1 MLVLISEVS
10 SKFRIIK
17 ILFAWFTNTTTKA
30 FGHFCRQRLCSRPMH
45 LWSTLQC
52 CLETKPKRAS
62 SSPADNVLDSQAD
75 SHWSTVLQ
83 RLQDNTKGQIWKS
96 WLAAQ
101 PQGLAQAWGASCVF
115 VHFSGKWHSHSQ
127 PRQKFFLL
135 ALYLRGVLSSLSE
148 GYFNFL
154 LHQDFVIG
162 EHQNPKDMYASLAAL
177 GKHRGKLT
185 GQDENILGFVWS
197 FLGWHFWAFL
207 KHSHSCCSCC
217 PPCSCFRLSTCQD

>member
-83 RLQDNTKGQIWKS
+83 RLQDNTKGQMVELTCCPAS
-96 WLAAQ
+96 GSSTGLRGQLRLCTFLREMAQ
-101 PQGLAQAWGASCVF
+101 PQPATSEIFPACLVFERCAQLTFGRLFQLFATSGLCDWWTSKPQRHVC
-115 VHFSGKWHSHSQ
+115 
-127 PRQKFFLL
+127 
-135 ALYLRGVLSSLSE
+135 
-148 GYFNFL
+148 
-154 LHQDFVIG
+154 
-162 EHQNPKDMYASLAAL
+162 
-177 GKHRGKLT
+177 
-185 GQDENILGFVWS
+185 ILG
-197 FLGWHFWAFL
+197 
-207 KHSHSCCSCC
+207 C
-217 PPCSCFRLSTCQD
+217 PW